1 MYGVIDIGSN
11 TIRLNIYKVE
21 DGVPSVL
28 LSKKDATGLASY
40 IHHGRMS
47 ADGIERA
54 VLVLL
59 DFKVLLDEFNIEGFA
74 FATAALRN
82 IENSMEAIDELS
94 KRTGLSIVLLP
105 GETEA
110 ELDFIG
116 ITCSVSLNSGL
127 MVDIGG
133 ASTELVIYK
142 GHEILKSFSMPVGS
156 LNMYNRHV
164 QHLIPGRTERR
175 DIKQEVLNCLTQDD
189 DFRKGTWQNIIGMCG
204 VGGTIRA
211 ACCLNNELFDL
222 PADTQEINAPNIKKI
237 IKLLENDEEDD
248 LISIDTL
255 EVLLRTVPDRVRT
268 VLPGLIILHTLIKYF
283 GIKTIHVSRTGV
295 REGYLYRQLQANIA
309 SAAQPAAPETAETKQ
324 TASSG
329 LQQTADNHAE
339 DVSDHAKID

>member
-1 MYGVIDIGSN
+1 M
-11 TIRLNIYKVE
+11 
-21 DGVPSVL
+21 PSVL

-40 IHHGRMS
+40 VRHGRMS
-47 ADGIERA
+47 PDGIERA

-82 IENSMEAIDELS
+82 IDNSMEAIDELS
-94 KRTGLSIVLLP
+94 KRTGISIVLLP

-110 ELDFIG
+110 ELDFLG

-142 GHEILKSFSMPVGS
+142 GHAIHKTFSMPIGS
-156 LNMYNRHV
+156 LNMYNRYV

-175 DIKQEVLNCLTQDD
+175 NIKQAVLNCLTQDE
-189 DFRKGTWQNIIGMCG
+189 DFRKNTWQNIPGMCG

-211 ACCLNNELFDL
+211 ACRLNNELFDL

-248 LISIDTL
+248 LVSIDTL

-283 GIKTIHVSRTGV
+283 GIKTIHVSSTGV
-295 REGYLYRQLQANIA
+295 REGYLCRQLQTGLAPA
-309 SAAQPAAPETAETKQ
+309 AQTVSPAEPALPDSAAASPADAQ
-324 TASSG
+324 TQSS
-329 LQQTADNHAE
+329 NHAE
-339 DVSDHAKID
+339 DVSNHADTN